1 MKFCTNLQIAGMA
14 ENYQEA
20 VAALKQHQID
30 IIFMDIDL
38 GNHTGFD
45 LQDELLFH
53 RAAVVFVTAYEEFSL
68 KASSMLL

>member
-1 MKFCTNLQIAGMA
+1 MIAALAGLIMKFCTNLQIAGMA

-45 LQDELLFH
+45 L
-53 RAAVVFVTAYEEFSL
+53 
-68 KASSMLL
+68 